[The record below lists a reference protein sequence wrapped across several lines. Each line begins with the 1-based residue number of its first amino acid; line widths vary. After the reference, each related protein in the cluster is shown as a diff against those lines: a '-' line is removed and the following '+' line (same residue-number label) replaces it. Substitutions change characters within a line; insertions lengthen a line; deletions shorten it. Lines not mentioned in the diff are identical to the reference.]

1 MIKVSLQESIYSGIV
16 TSMQKDNIPW
26 VAPKGVFY
34 LLDGDII
41 PYTPQPTVLRIETN
55 RIGEPIGIDIASI
68 GGTDPNI
75 DIRDQQTTHMVV
87 AQSSVIT
94 KGVQLGRGKNLITV
108 QVINRPEDVSYL
120 IVNTT
125 TIAAMWESFAR
136 VLYSASTRIIDEQ
149 NRAIS
154 SDLATRLIEPFIS
167 FQDLLPDIQS
177 LKILTTRLLTKGLI
191 HSVGTDLG
199 VKEILKALTIS
210 TPIYKPMDKDTFEI
224 FPSLDPWTK
233 SASQFGGYEAHV
245 WLPNIGITSWLAFLG
260 FISNQPDLYNI
271 ISISESEIVIEYQ
284 GEIQRHQ
291 FDFEKFGSDFLVSQ
305 ATTECF
311 KSIIVTA
318 SMESYVTVRMCAAA
332 YTFDLRI
339 TSDYLLGDSRGNFDS
354 GIPFDM
360 GHSFDTDP
368 IDPFTDGWIDLS
380 LSGRFEQDYP
390 YHHTLDT
397 FVVPSTSYTGDW
409 CGYDG
414 WYTQLIANHK
424 YEIDMP
430 VDITVSGF
438 IQKALAFVLESPD
451 TTRWEVKVHAASQ
464 TLISTSGT
472 AIPLNLYKV
481 TKPDLSE
488 ATFAIDNSGVLQVVS
503 PPIGGEILMNTL
515 YIMADDATV
524 WWVTVD
530 NDNIIK
536 VSKIFPV

>member
-1 MIKVSLQESIYSGIV
+1 
-16 TSMQKDNIPW
+16 MQKDNIPW

-260 FISNQPDLYNI
+260 FIFN
-271 ISISESEIVIEYQ
+271 
-284 GEIQRHQ
+284 
-291 FDFEKFGSDFLVSQ
+291 
-305 ATTECF
+305 
-311 KSIIVTA
+311 
-318 SMESYVTVRMCAAA
+318 
-332 YTFDLRI
+332 
-339 TSDYLLGDSRGNFDS
+339 
-354 GIPFDM
+354 
-360 GHSFDTDP
+360 
-368 IDPFTDGWIDLS
+368 
-380 LSGRFEQDYP
+380 
-390 YHHTLDT
+390 
-397 FVVPSTSYTGDW
+397 
-409 CGYDG
+409 
-414 WYTQLIANHK
+414 
-424 YEIDMP
+424 
-430 VDITVSGF
+430 
-438 IQKALAFVLESPD
+438 
-451 TTRWEVKVHAASQ
+451 
-464 TLISTSGT
+464 
-472 AIPLNLYKV
+472 
-481 TKPDLSE
+481 
-488 ATFAIDNSGVLQVVS
+488 
-503 PPIGGEILMNTL
+503 
-515 YIMADDATV
+515 
-524 WWVTVD
+524 
-530 NDNIIK
+530 
-536 VSKIFPV
+536 